1 MAAPTFPGH
10 HCVRPPL
17 PLNCPVL
24 QDRDAEF
31 LNRPTALAYL
41 TPLRSGHAIS
51 PLCLRPRVDCGCECK
66 SPTVSYTV
74 RPTPLH
80 ISLFHCQFFE
90 RTTAL
95 LSTALAYLTPL
106 RSGHAISPLCLRPR
120 VDCGCECKSP
130 TVSYTVRPTPL
141 HISLFHCQFFERT
154 TALLYPLPLRS
165 AIFGSQGSTS
175 RSFSHTPIPQTPPTI
190 SSALRIARAT
200 TYFRSFACHR
210 LQNIHRIHIEP
221 PQLHS
226 APSP

>member
-1 MAAPTFPGH
+1 MAAPTVPGH

-31 LNRPTALAYL
+31 LNRPTALA
-41 TPLRSGHAIS
+41 
-51 PLCLRPRVDCGCECK
+51 
-66 SPTVSYTV
+66 
-74 RPTPLH
+74 
-80 ISLFHCQFFE
+80 F
-90 RTTAL
+90 
-95 LSTALAYLTPL
+95 LTPL